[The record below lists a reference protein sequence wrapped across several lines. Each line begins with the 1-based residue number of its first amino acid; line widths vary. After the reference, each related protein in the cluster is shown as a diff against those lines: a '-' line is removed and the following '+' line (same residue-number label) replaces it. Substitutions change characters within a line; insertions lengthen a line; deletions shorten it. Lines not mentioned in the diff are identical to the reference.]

1 MKVKKFALSTILNII
16 ALIASLVIIVPLGV
30 VVINSFKT
38 QQEAYTMSLA
48 LPEKLMWENY
58 AVVVERGKLGT
69 SFLNSL
75 LYASVSVIII
85 VFTVVMA
92 AFVFARRKTK
102 LNNFMYYF
110 VLIGISI
117 PTNYVA
123 LMQVMKLTG
132 MLNTRTGLI
141 LIYCAI
147 NIPLSLFMCIGFIN
161 TIPRE
166 IDEAAI
172 IDGCAPLSLFFR
184 VIAPLLTPIMAT
196 LFVLNFMSVWNDFT
210 MPMYFMNR
218 TSGWPMTL
226 AVYNFFGQFERSWNL
241 VCADIVLTSLPV
253 MIVFLLGQKY
263 IVGGL
268 TAGSVKG

>member
-1 MKVKKFALSTILNII
+1 MKTGKMFSSLGLNLL
-16 ALIASLVIIVPLGV
+16 AVLVSLIIVVPLV
-30 VVINSFKT
+30 VVVVNSFKT
-38 QQEAYTMSLA
+38 QQEAYIMSLA
-48 LPEKLMWENY
+48 LPQSLVWENY
-58 AVVVERGKLGT
+58 AVVIERGKLGI

-75 LYASVSVIII
+75 LYASVSVITI

-92 AFVFARRKTK
+92 AFVFARRKTR

-110 VLIGISI
+110 ILVGISI

-132 MLNTRTGLI
+132 LLNSRLGLI

-147 NIPLSLFMCIGFIN
+147 NIPLSLFMCIGFIH

-166 IDEAAI
+166 IDEAAV
-172 IDGCAPLSLFFR
+172 IDGCKPLSLFLR
-184 VIAPLLTPIMAT
+184 VIVPLLTPIMAT

-253 MIVFLLGQKY
+253 MIVFLMGQKY

>member
-16 ALIASLVIIVPLGV
+16 ALIASLVIIVPLVV

-75 LYASVSVIII
+75 LYASASVIII

-147 NIPLSLFMCIGFIN
+147 NIPLSLFMCIEFIN

-172 IDGCAPLSLFFR
+172 IDGCAPLPLFFR